1 MDEKENILKIINH
14 LDFIYEGRYFSFLN
28 YLNRLISDNLI
39 GNTTIEKLMDYH
51 YAFLINK
58 NKNKDYFDNLL
69 KIINKKSFIEKST
82 HKIYFSTIFK
92 IEIDDF
98 SSSNLFKF
106 KGNKITF
113 ASGA

>member
-1 MDEKENILKIINH
+1 
-14 LDFIYEGRYFSFLN
+14 
-28 YLNRLISDNLI
+28 
-39 GNTTIEKLMDYH
+39 MDYH

-98 SSSNLFKF
+98 SSSNLFNVDLSAFGTLLLKF
-106 KGNKITF
+106 NNVDINYFNRSSVDINKNKNYFIILNV
-113 ASGA
+113 SVIEHVNNP